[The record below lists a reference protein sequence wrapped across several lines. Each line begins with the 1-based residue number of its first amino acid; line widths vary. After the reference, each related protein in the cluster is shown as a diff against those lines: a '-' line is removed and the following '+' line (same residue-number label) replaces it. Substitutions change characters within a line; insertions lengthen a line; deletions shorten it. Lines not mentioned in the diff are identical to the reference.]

1 MCDKA
6 VNDSDSYLWAGHAF
20 IIWNRMPIGPKKI
33 RIVNSPRKNY
43 SKQKIKDSNLLFF
56 CLLLPP
62 LLSFFSFLTAD
73 VVCKK
78 EKEKKKRKRRREGKT
93 GQ

>member
-33 RIVNSPRKNY
+33 RIVNSRPIEYRR
-43 SKQKIKDSNLLFF
+43 
-56 CLLLPP
+56 
-62 LLSFFSFLTAD
+62 
-73 VVCKK
+73 
-78 EKEKKKRKRRREGKT
+78 EKENKKVPEDY
-93 GQ
+93 